1 MSIKVTPQLQEWKYM
16 TREDRAKELLKSC
29 SPIETSLG
37 WEVPSQ
43 TDSKNNYLVE
53 YNDHEPKCNCLDC
66 KHRQSKCKHIFAV
79 ELYIRRQIDE
89 KGRLTETK
97 EVKVTYEQNWSAYN
111 KAQTNEKLIF
121 MKLLKDLCAN
131 AEQPEYKFGRPALPF
146 SDMLFGSVMKV
157 YTGFSL
163 RRFMSDMKIAKEM
176 GLVDIVPSYST
187 ISNFMNRGE
196 IKVILDTLIKTSASP
211 LREVETAF
219 AIDSLGFST
228 SRFARWFDYKWGK
241 EKKHK
246 VWMKAHINS
255 GVKTNIIT
263 AVNIT
268 EGTSSDSNELKSLI
282 EQTAENFN
290 MSEVSADKAY
300 TSKKNLELIKEHG
313 AIPFIPFKK
322 NVTGKAR
329 GSMVWKKMYHYF
341 MYKNDEFMK
350 HYNKRSNVE
359 TCFHMIKS
367 KFGDSVRSKKKT
379 SQVNELLIKV
389 LCHNICVVIQEVC
402 ELGIKAEFSLEVTKD
417 CV

>member
-1 MSIKVTPQLQEWKYM
+1 M

-29 SPIETSLG
+29 SPTETSLG

-43 TDSKNNYLVE
+43 TDSKKNYLVE
-53 YNDHEPKCNCLDC
+53 YNDHEPKCNCPDC

-79 ELYIRRQIDE
+79 EFYIRRQIDE

-97 EVKVTYEQNWSAYN
+97 GVKVTYEQNWSAYN

-121 MKLLKDLCAN
+121 MKLLKDLCEN
-131 AEQPEYKFGRPALPF
+131 AEQPIYKFGRPTLPF
-146 SDMLFGSVMKV
+146 SDMLFGSIMKV

-163 RRFMSDMKIAKEM
+163 RRFMSDMQIARSM
-176 GLVDIVPSYST
+176 GLVEVVPSYST
-187 ISNFMNRGE
+187 ISNFMNREE
-196 IKVILDTLIKTSASP
+196 IKPILDTLIKTSALP
-211 LREVETAF
+211 LKEVETAF
-219 AIDSLGFST
+219 AIDSSGFST

-241 EKKHK
+241 EKKFK
-246 VWMKAHINS
+246 VWLKAHINS

-313 AIPFIPFKK
+313 AIPYIPFKK

-341 MYKNDEFMK
+341 MYKNEEFMQ

-367 KFGDSVRSKKKT
+367 KFGDSVRSKKMT